1 MFPGQK
7 YPKHYHSKKK
17 ETYYILHGDLEVDV
31 QGKKQKLYPGDIM
44 NVDNSKE
51 HSFSTTDGVIFEEI
65 ATTYIKGDSKYI
77 NEVDEKRKTELKLF

>member
-1 MFPGQK
+1 
-7 YPKHYHSKKK
+7 
-17 ETYYILHGDLEVDV
+17 
-31 QGKKQKLYPGDIM
+31 M

>member
-1 MFPGQK
+1 
-7 YPKHYHSKKK
+7 
-17 ETYYILHGDLEVDV
+17 
-31 QGKKQKLYPGDIM
+31 M

-51 HSFSTTDGVIFEEI
+51 HSFSTTDGAIFEEI